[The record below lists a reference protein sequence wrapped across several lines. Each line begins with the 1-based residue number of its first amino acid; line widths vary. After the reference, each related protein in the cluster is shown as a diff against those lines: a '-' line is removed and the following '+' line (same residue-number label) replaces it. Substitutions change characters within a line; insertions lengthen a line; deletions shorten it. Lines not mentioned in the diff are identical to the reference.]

1 MVYGNSLHS
10 LNETSMEWNFWLW
23 MKGPEASPESG
34 FRLDKEKVINIWV
47 GEYYS
52 ETERF
57 WAYGNFTAIAHSST
71 LLPLTCALTLSLTYL
86 MS

>member
-34 FRLDKEKVINIWV
+34 FRLDKEKVINIWDL
-47 GEYYS
+47 G
-52 ETERF
+52 
-57 WAYGNFTAIAHSST
+57 YGNKRV
-71 LLPLTCALTLSLTYL
+71 
-86 MS
+86 